1 MNAIRNFF
9 RHIRDGFRN
18 LFRNGWMTTTS
29 IMTMTLTL
37 IMVGGLSILLVNMNV
52 LADSIEQGL
61 QVRVHIDLLAES
73 EDEAAL
79 KDEIESLAEVTG
91 VTYRSKEEELA
102 NLIENYGSEFE
113 LFEGDSNP
121 LYNIFVVNV
130 EDPNQ
135 LASVAEK
142 ITQFDSVANVEYGG
156 FNTENIVNILETSR
170 YILAIVSAVF
180 IVVAVL
186 LVSNTIKAT
195 ISARQTE
202 IEIMRLVGAK
212 NSFIRAPF
220 AIEGALI
227 GLIGAA
233 FATAILF
240 GIYSF
245 ITRAPGELL
254 GIVNLNLVAVWP
266 MLLYIGIG
274 LFIIGMILGVI
285 GARRS
290 MKQFLKI

>member
-9 RHIRDGFRN
+9 RHIRDGFRS

-37 IMVGGLSILLVNMNV
+37 IMVGGLSILLLNMNV
-52 LADSIEQGL
+52 LADNIEQGL

-73 EDEAAL
+73 EDEATL

-102 NLIENYGSEFE
+102 NLIKNYGSEFE

-121 LYNIFVVNV
+121 LFNIFVVNV

-170 YILAIVSAVF
+170 YILAIVSAIF

>member
-1 MNAIRNFF
+1 MNAIRSFF

-29 IMTMTLTL
+29 IITMTLTL
-37 IMVGGLSILLVNMNV
+37 IMVGGLAVLLINMNQ
-52 LADSIEQGL
+52 LATNIEQGL
-61 QVRVHIDLLAES
+61 QIRVHIDLLAES
-73 EDEAAL
+73 DDEDILRKNIEA
-79 KDEIESLAEVTG
+79 IPEVTS
-91 VTYRSKEEELA
+91 VTYRTKDEELA
-102 NLIENYGSEFE
+102 SLIENYGSEFE
-113 LFEGDSNP
+113 LFEGDANP
-121 LYNIFVVNV
+121 LYNIFVVNI
-130 EDPNQ
+130 EDPDQ
-135 LASVAEK
+135 LASVAQA
-142 ITQFDSVANVEYGG
+142 INQFDSVDNVEYGG

-170 YILAIVSAVF
+170 YILAIVAAVL
-180 IVVAVL
+180 IVIAVL

-227 GLIGAA
+227 GLFGAL
-233 FATAILF
+233 FASLFLYGLYTFIL
-240 GIYSF
+240 
-245 ITRAPGELL
+245 RAPGELL
-254 GIVNLNLVAVWP
+254 GIVNLNLVPVWP
-266 MLLYIGIG
+266 MMAYVSVGLLVIGI
-274 LFIIGMILGVI
+274 LLGVI